1 MQVRVSRLEC
11 PIGMQVR
18 VSELG
23 PIGMQVRVSD
33 DWVRIGFR
41 VSGLG
46 CRLECPDWDA
56 G

>member
-1 MQVRVSRLEC
+1 
-11 PIGMQVR
+11 MQVR

-23 PIGMQVRVSD
+23 CRLECP
-33 DWVRIGFR
+33 DWVRIGMQVR